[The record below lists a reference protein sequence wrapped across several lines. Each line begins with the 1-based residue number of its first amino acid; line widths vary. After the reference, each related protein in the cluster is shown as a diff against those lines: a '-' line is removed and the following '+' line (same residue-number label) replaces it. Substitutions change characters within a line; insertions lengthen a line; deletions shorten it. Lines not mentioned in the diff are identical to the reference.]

1 MKISQAHYQ
10 HMLQSVKAICPSRE
24 ALATRRDAIK
34 AKGRAKDIE
43 MCLRWDL
50 FYGADLTKFI
60 CDNVYIYCEDAYSY
74 CDDGHVDTA
83 LKRIVKEIEAAA

>member
-10 HMLQSVKAICPSRE
+10 HMLQSIKAVCPSRE

-34 AKGRAKDIE
+34 AEGRAKDIE
-43 MCLRWDL
+43 MRLRWDL
-50 FYGADLTKFI
+50 SYNANLTKFI
-60 CDNVYIYCEDAYSY
+60 CDNVYSY
-74 CDDGHVDTA
+74 CNDGHVDTA